1 MLRDFINTRSFRVYL
16 IITTTLLAIL
26 IAIFSLS
33 HGFNDFFS
41 YFFLV
46 PMFLVI
52 YAFPRKGVMFTVVM
66 GWIYIILVY
75 VFGTFSVRVIAVHTA
90 WFFIYIS
97 LGIVLT
103 SFVESSRNDKEEL
116 ERLKKEAFQQIEQN
130 MEQFAI
136 LNDQIRNPLQAILLD
151 IETLDAETKEPIAQ
165 QVQIIEKI
173 LNTRDER
180 YLESEKVREFLRKH
194 YGFK

>member
-1 MLRDFINTRSFRVYL
+1 
-16 IITTTLLAIL
+16 
-26 IAIFSLS
+26 
-33 HGFNDFFS
+33 
-41 YFFLV
+41 
-46 PMFLVI
+46 MFLVI

-173 LNTRDER
+173 LNTRDEK
-180 YLESEKVREFLRKH
+180 YLESEKVRDFLRKH

>member
-1 MLRDFINTRSFRVYL
+1 
-16 IITTTLLAIL
+16 
-26 IAIFSLS
+26 
-33 HGFNDFFS
+33 
-41 YFFLV
+41 
-46 PMFLVI
+46 MFLVI

-173 LNTRDER
+173 LNTRDEK

>member
-173 LNTRDER
+173 LNTRDEK

>member
-16 IITTTLLAIL
+16 IITTTLLAVL

-173 LNTRDER
+173 LNTRDEK